1 MDSGKKTQVFVRDA
15 TGLVK
20 NVSFFDAI
28 ALNMSNMSLGA
39 ALGLIGFTTIL
50 LPTIAGV
57 NIVYASVIG
66 FLISVPQIVVYTMM
80 TTRVP
85 RTGGDYV
92 WVSRVFGGLVGNTAA
107 LMGYTLGNIPYL
119 SLVAISVV
127 FAIGSVGVQQGVAG
141 SLSLAL
147 PGGSGGSPVPQFLI
161 AASIIV
167 LLVALNVFR
176 PHWGFRLVSVL
187 MIIGF
192 AATVLGIGTLLSAGR
207 QGVENYVN
215 NLGINGTTYQS
226 VASSYTGS
234 TFDLGA
240 TVTFVPFFA
249 FFVYPW
255 LNAGPAVASEIKG
268 KRPTRWNVAI
278 SSFMVFVLL
287 TGALATM
294 YYVGGMPFING
305 ALSNSNLVYNYSF
318 NFWTL
323 AMGVSGNSL
332 VSWAIGIGWILWLA
346 AILAYGII
354 VIGRYLLAHA
364 FDRFFPAKVAYVSD
378 KHHSPVVALLIEMV
392 LAVAFVAS
400 ASFLYGTVVSL
411 YGVTVGNMA
420 YFAIVGL
427 AAATWGA
434 TREKGTARL
443 VLVAAG
449 GAMAAVFAALDYA
462 FISQWAI
469 YGGNYV
475 AYGYEVA
482 AVVFG
487 VVVYFAS
494 KRYHMKRGID
504 ISLAFKEIPPE

>member
-1 MDSGKKTQVFVRDA
+1 MDSGKTKVFVRDA

-50 LPTIAGV
+50 LPSIAGV

-119 SLVAISVV
+119 ALVALSVV
-127 FAIGSVGVQQGVAG
+127 FAIGSVGVQQGIAG

-147 PGGSGGSPVPQFLI
+147 PGSSGGAPVPQFLI

-167 LLVALNVFR
+167 VLVALNVFK

-187 MIIGF
+187 MIIGV
-192 AATVLGIGTLLSAGR
+192 AATLLGIGTLLAAGR
-207 QGVENYVN
+207 QGVSNYVN
-215 NLGINGTTYQS
+215 SLAINGTTYQS
-226 VASSYTGS
+226 VSSSYTGS
-234 TFDLGA
+234 SFDLNA
-240 TVTFVPFFA
+240 TIVLVPFFA

-278 SSFMVFVLL
+278 SSFSVFVLL

-305 ALSNSNLVYNYSF
+305 ALTNSNLVYNYSF

-323 AMGVSGNSL
+323 AMGVAGNSL
-332 VSWAIGIGWILWLA
+332 VAWAIGIGWILWLT
-346 AILAYGII
+346 AILAYAII
-354 VIGRYLLAHA
+354 VIGRYFLAHA
-364 FDRFFPAKVAYVSD
+364 FDRFFPERVAYVS
-378 KHHSPVVALLIEMV
+378 HRYNSPVVALLIELV
-392 LAVAFVAS
+392 LAVIFIGS

-420 YFAIVGL
+420 YFCIVGL
-427 AAATWGA
+427 AAATWGV
-434 TREKGTARL
+434 TKEKGTSRL
-443 VLVAAG
+443 ILVAAG
-449 GAMAAVFAALDYA
+449 GAMAVVFAALDYA
-462 FISQWAI
+462 FLTQWQI

-475 AYGYEVA
+475 AYGYELA

-494 KRYHMKRGID
+494 RWYHKKQGID